1 MNRRLLL
8 LFVSI
13 VITFA
18 VKAQATYSLS
28 FNVGDYSLR
37 TSGGLLSVFSSKT
50 DERAVGGEHAP
61 DLPYYPL
68 RILLPAGCTDISY
81 TAVYSDS
88 LVSTGVT
95 MTANSTA
102 QVVES
107 ILTSPTAAT
116 IDGPNHVVYQ
126 GIRDV
131 GRYRYAYFLVS
142 PFTYHLQSH
151 KLYYSHHVG
160 VSLSNYIT
168 SYTSGPTV
176 YTDDVNLPSWF
187 NNPDDG
193 DVYYSDFHPF
203 PDGSQIDYLII
214 TKESIISN
222 FERLRRWKSTKG
234 LRVAV
239 VRLEFIYNHYQGSTN
254 QEKIKRCI
262 EDYYHIG
269 TRFVLLGGDDTV
281 VPAKFVKAKCGN
293 YISTSPCDLYYSCFN
308 GDYNWDGNHNGVC
321 GELDDNIDL
330 KPQVYVTRLPVRTGQ
345 QILDYTDKL
354 IRYEKTPQQ
363 VNYLCRLLDTGYPA
377 MGLWGSVGAG
387 YNGNDARYYLNKVY
401 DDYIQPWWGGNR
413 YYLFKDQ
420 SNLVGGSTYFLT
432 AANLEAE
439 LNKGYHYVHE
449 YSHGDI
455 DKWCVPGNYSISNAS
470 AQTNDNTSL
479 VVTNACYTNAFDEE
493 PCLSEALLRNPD
505 GGALA
510 YFGSSR
516 YGFGDSSGKIRY
528 SVLYD
533 ALFFYNL
540 FRGFP
545 LYNRNFG
552 AVAAETKRRLVDDS
566 ETESYP
572 YRWLQFTI
580 NPMGDPEMPIYTT
593 NPSTFGNVSLS
604 ISGSSVT
611 IGTGGVDKCTIA
623 VTSASDYGLS
633 YLESSQDETM
643 HTFQNVPQEFTVCI
657 TRHDYIP
664 YLVSLTLGGQP
675 LNDSPLI
682 VSSAGDNVFEVSF
695 GDGTSVERDVE
706 MSSDGV
712 KTVVVSDLATGQVM
726 LTEKTREEG
735 FTINATGWKR
745 GAYVLR
751 VSSSDSVR
759 TAKILVR

>member
-1 MNRRLLL
+1 M
-8 LFVSI
+8 
-13 VITFA
+13 
-18 VKAQATYSLS
+18 
-28 FNVGDYSLR
+28 
-37 TSGGLLSVFSSKT
+37 
-50 DERAVGGEHAP
+50 
-61 DLPYYPL
+61 
-68 RILLPAGCTDISY
+68 
-81 TAVYSDS
+81 
-88 LVSTGVT
+88 
-95 MTANSTA
+95 
-102 QVVES
+102 
-107 ILTSPTAAT
+107 
-116 IDGPNHVVYQ
+116 
-126 GIRDV
+126 
-131 GRYRYAYFLVS
+131 
-142 PFTYHLQSH
+142 
-151 KLYYSHHVG
+151 
-160 VSLSNYIT
+160 
-168 SYTSGPTV
+168 
-176 YTDDVNLPSWF
+176 
-187 NNPDDG
+187 
-193 DVYYSDFHPF
+193 
-203 PDGSQIDYLII
+203 
-214 TKESIISN
+214 
-222 FERLRRWKSTKG
+222 
-234 LRVAV
+234 
-239 VRLEFIYNHYQGSTN
+239 
-254 QEKIKRCI
+254 
-262 EDYYHIG
+262 
-269 TRFVLLGGDDTV
+269 
-281 VPAKFVKAKCGN
+281 
-293 YISTSPCDLYYSCFN
+293 
-308 GDYNWDGNHNGVC
+308 
-321 GELDDNIDL
+321 
-330 KPQVYVTRLPVRTGQ
+330 
-345 QILDYTDKL
+345 
-354 IRYEKTPQQ
+354 
-363 VNYLCRLLDTGYPA
+363 
-377 MGLWGSVGAG
+377 
-387 YNGNDARYYLNKVY
+387 
-401 DDYIQPWWGGNR
+401 
-413 YYLFKDQ
+413 
-420 SNLVGGSTYFLT
+420 
-432 AANLEAE
+432 
-439 LNKGYHYVHE
+439 
-449 YSHGDI
+449 
-455 DKWCVPGNYSISNAS
+455 
-470 AQTNDNTSL
+470 
-479 VVTNACYTNAFDEE
+479 VTNACYTNAFDEE

>member
-1 MNRRLLL
+1 MAGGLAIN
-8 LFVSI
+8 
-13 VITFA
+13 
-18 VKAQATYSLS
+18 AQTTYTLS
-28 FNVGDYSLR
+28 FSVGDYSL
-37 TSGGLLSVFSSKT
+37 SMSDGLMSVFSSKT
-50 DERAVGGEHAP
+50 DERAVGGELAP
-61 DLPYYPL
+61 ALPYYPL
-68 RILLPAGCTDISY
+68 RILLPEGCTNFSY
-81 TAVYSDS
+81 TAVFSDS
-88 LVSTGVT
+88 LVSTGIA

-102 QVVES
+102 QVVDS
-107 ILTSPTAAT
+107 IHSSPTAAT
-116 IDGPNHVVYQ
+116 INGPNHVVYQ
-126 GIRDV
+126 GIKDV

-151 KLYYSHHVG
+151 KLYYSHQVG
-160 VSLSNYIT
+160 VSLSNYIISNT
-168 SYTSGPTV
+168 GGSTV
-176 YTDDVNLPSWF
+176 YADDINLPIWF

-193 DVYYSDFHPF
+193 DVYYSDFQPLSG
-203 PDGSQIDYLII
+203 GSQIDYLII

-239 VRLEFIYNHYQGSTN
+239 VRLEVIYNHYQGSTY

-262 EDYYHIG
+262 EDYYSIG

-281 VPAKFVKAKCGN
+281 VPAKLVTAKCGN
-293 YISTSPCDLYYSCFN
+293 IITTTPCDLYYACFN
-308 GDYNWDGNHNGVC
+308 GDYNWDGNHNGIC

-354 IRYEKTPQQ
+354 ISYEKTPQQ

-377 MGLWGSVGAG
+377 LSIWGSAGAG
-387 YNGNDARYYLNKVY
+387 YNGDDARYYLGKVY

-420 SNLVGGSTYFLT
+420 SSLVGGSTYFLT
-432 AANLEAE
+432 AGNLETE
-439 LNKGYHYVHE
+439 LNKGYHFVHE
-449 YSHGDI
+449 YSHGDF
-455 DKWCVPGNYSISNAS
+455 DKWRVPGNYSTSNAA
-470 AQTNDNTSL
+470 AQMNDNTSL
-479 VVTNACYTNAFDEE
+479 VVTNACHTNAFDKET
-493 PCLSEALLRNPD
+493 CLSEALLRNPD

-516 YGFGDSSGKIRY
+516 YGFGDSSGRILY

-552 AVAAETKRRLVDDS
+552 AVAAEAKRMLADDS
-566 ETESYP
+566 ETESDP

-580 NPMGDPEMPIYTT
+580 NPVGDPEMPIYTT

-611 IGTGGVDKCTIA
+611 ISTGGVDKCTIA
-623 VTSASDYGLS
+623 VTSTSDYGLS
-633 YLESSQDETM
+633 YLESSQDETI
-643 HTFQNVPQEFTVCI
+643 HTFQNLPQNFTVCI

-664 YLVSLTLGGQP
+664 YVMSLSLGGQP
-675 LNDSPLI
+675 LEDMPLM
-682 VSSAGDNVFEVSF
+682 VSSNGCNVFDVNFGLGTFIEKDVDMRRDNVV
-695 GDGTSVERDVE
+695 TVAVRDI
-706 MSSDGV
+706 
-712 KTVVVSDLATGQVM
+712 ATGQVM
-726 LTEKTREEG
+726 LMEKTHGDG
-735 FTINATGWKR
+735 FTINASTWKR
-745 GAYVLR
+745 GVYAVL
-751 VSSSDSVR
+751 VYSPVGMR
-759 TAKILVR
+759 TGKILVK